1 MASPL
6 ARRVARA
13 IRRRGLWRDDDRVA
27 VAVSGG
33 PDSVALTLLL
43 AELAP
48 GRALQKFE
56 VRSSPL
62 GIARGDVSDSRT
74 SKFEV
79 PRGARWQLAGLIHVD
94 HQLRGAESDADA
106 SFCAAL
112 AARLDLPIDRTSVDV
127 TSHAARERR
136 SLEASARELRY
147 AAFAAA
153 ATRLGATVVVTG
165 HTADDQAETVLLRLL
180 RGATMRGVSA
190 IRWRRGLYAR
200 PLLECRR
207 AELRAY
213 LDERGEAFREDS
225 SNADETIPRNRLRR
239 TLMPAIDAMWPGG
252 VRAFARFAELA
263 ADDEAL
269 LTRMAEEC
277 GVPVRSAADGVELE
291 RGPLAALPA
300 PIARRVVRAG
310 VEAAGGRPAAR
321 DVEAVLRLTASSKQ
335 RGRLTLHGVDVDVEA
350 DRVRIG
356 RERPSGPRVA
366 FEHELPVP
374 GEVEIRE
381 TRVRLRASLLSG
393 PERPAGAPG
402 VAVLQ
407 ASAVAA
413 PLTVRTRR
421 PGDRFRPLGAPGSKT
436 LQDLLVDR
444 KVPRMRRQAVPVV
457 VDRDGRIVWVAGVE
471 IAHDCRVTRPEDG
484 MVKLELVEK
493 GIL

>member
-27 VAVSGG
+27 VAISGG

-48 GRALQKFE
+48 QRALQKFE
-56 VRSSPL
+56 VRSS
-62 GIARGDVSDSRT
+62 
-74 SKFEV
+74 KFEV
-79 PRGARWQLAGLIHVD
+79 FRGARWLLAGLIHVD

-106 SFCAAL
+106 AFCAAL

-147 AAFAAA
+147 EAFAAA

-180 RGATMRGVSA
+180 RGATMRGASA

-213 LDERGEAFREDS
+213 LAGRGEAFREDS

-239 TLMPAIDAMWPGG
+239 ALMPAIEEMWPGG
-252 VRAFARFAELA
+252 VPALARFAALA

-269 LTRMAEEC
+269 LTTMAEDC
-277 GVPVRSAADGVELE
+277 GVRVRSAADGVELK

-310 VEAAGGRPAAR
+310 LEAIGSRPAAR
-321 DVEAVLRLTASSKQ
+321 DVEAVLRLAASSKQ
-335 RGRLTLHGVDVDVEA
+335 RGRLTLHGVRVDVDGDA
-350 DRVRIG
+350 IRVG
-356 RERPSGPRVA
+356 LARPSEPRAA
-366 FEHELPVP
+366 FEYVLPVP
-374 GEVEIRE
+374 GAVEIRE
-381 TRVRLRASLLSG
+381 TGMTVLASMLTS
-393 PERPAGAPG
+393 PERPVGTPD

-407 ASAVAA
+407 ASAVAG

-421 PGDRFRPLGAPGSKT
+421 PGDRFRPLGAPGTKS

-444 KVPRMRRQAVPVV
+444 KVPLLARDAVPVV
-457 VDRDGRIVWVAGVE
+457 ADRDGRIVWVAGVE

-484 MVKLELVEK
+484 MVKLELVK
-493 GIL
+493 KDIP

>member
-27 VAVSGG
+27 VAISGG

-43 AELAP
+43 AELALNK
-48 GRALQKFE
+48 ALPNFELRTSNFE
-56 VRSSPL
+56 VDRDAFGALDSSETRS
-62 GIARGDVSDSRT
+62 
-74 SKFEV
+74 K
-79 PRGARWQLAGLIHVD
+79 ARWQLVGLIHVD

-106 SFCAAL
+106 AFCAAL

-147 AAFAAA
+147 GAFAAA
-153 ATRLGATVVVTG
+153 AARLDATVVVTG
-165 HTADDQAETVLLRLL
+165 HTSDDQAETVLLRLL

-213 LDERGEAFREDS
+213 LAERDEAFREDS

-239 TLMPAIDAMWPGG
+239 ALMPAIEEMWPGG
-252 VRAFARFAELA
+252 VQALARFAELA

-269 LTRMAEEC
+269 LAKMAEDC
-277 GVPVRSAADGVELE
+277 DVRVRSAADGVELK

-310 VEAAGGRPAAR
+310 LEAAGGRPAAR
-321 DVEAVLRLTASSKQ
+321 DVEAVRRLAASSKQ
-335 RGRLTLHGVDVDVEA
+335 RGRLTLHGVRVDVEA
-350 DRVRIG
+350 GRVRVG
-356 RERPSGPRVA
+356 LNRPSEPHVTFA
-366 FEHELPVP
+366 YELPVP
-374 GEVEIRE
+374 GDVEILE
-381 TRVRLRASLLSG
+381 TRTRLRASLLTS
-393 PERPAGAPG
+393 PERPAGTPD

-444 KVPRMRRQAVPVV
+444 KVPLMQRQAVPVV
-457 VDRDGRIVWVAGVE
+457 TDRDGRIVWVAGVE

-484 MVKLELVEK
+484 MVKLELVTK